1 MNNVKLSP
9 TRKVN
14 VHVTDNGTPIAH
26 STTSHKN
33 IKVNAEVQ
41 PPLQLPGLIIFVH
54 GVNSEG
60 EWYTNAEQALCDG
73 LNKRLGLKK
82 LVAIVSKQMNMQKQ
96 NGAMKNKR
104 MDYSS
109 SKNYQREILS
119 GDPLLLG
126 LSCR

>member
-96 NGAMKNKR
+96 NGAMKK
-104 MDYSS
+104 
-109 SKNYQREILS
+109 
-119 GDPLLLG
+119 
-126 LSCR
+126 